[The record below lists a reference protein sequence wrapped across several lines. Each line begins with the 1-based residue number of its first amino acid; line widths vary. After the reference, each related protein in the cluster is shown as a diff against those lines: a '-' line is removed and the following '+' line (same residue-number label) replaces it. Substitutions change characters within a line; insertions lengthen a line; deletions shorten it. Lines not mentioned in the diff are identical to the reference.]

1 MISINKRFKGE
12 LIIKNSKFI
21 TIIDSF
27 YDDSNLDNIL
37 NEVKEKYPKATHYC
51 YAYITEH
58 KKKSSDDKEPSGTAG
73 TPILNVLEK
82 EIIYTSGATEANV
95 IRYFGGIKLGVGGLV
110 RAYSKSVKD
119 VLKIAETIEV
129 INGFQVEIT
138 FPYNEQKNI
147 DYILKNRKILNKE
160 FKENIIYTALLN
172 EKDLKKLNNYKITVI
187 KELLIQKEY

>member
-1 MISINKRFKGE
+1 MISINKSFKGE
-12 LIIKNSKFI
+12 IIIKNSKFI

-82 EIIYTSGATEANV
+82 ENMINIIAIV
-95 IRYFGGIKLGVGGLV
+95 IRYFGGIKLGAGGLV

-129 INGFQVEIT
+129 TKGFQVEIT

-160 FKENIIYTALLN
+160 YKENIIYIALLN
-172 EKDLKKLNNYKITVI
+172 EKDLEKLNNYKITVI
-187 KELLIQKEY
+187 KELLIQKKF

>member
-1 MISINKRFKGE
+1 MISINKSFKSE

-27 YDDSNLDNIL
+27 NDDSNLDNVL
-37 NEVKEKYPKATHYC
+37 NEIKEKYPKATHYC

-82 EIIYTSGATEANV
+82 ENMINIIAIV
-95 IRYFGGIKLGVGGLV
+95 IRYFGGIKLGAGGLV

-119 VLKIAETIEV
+119 ALKIAETIEV

-147 DYILKNRKILNKE
+147 DYIVKNRKIVNKE
-160 FKENIIYTALLN
+160 YKENIIYTVLLKQ
-172 EKDLKKLNNYKITVI
+172 EDLEKLNNYKINLE
-187 KELLIQKEY
+187 KELLIEK

>member
-58 KKKSSDDKEPSGTAG
+58 KRKSSDDKEPSGTAG

-82 EIIYTSGATEANV
+82 ENMINIIAIV

-119 VLKIAETIEV
+119 VLKISETIEV
-129 INGFQVEIT
+129 INGFQIEIT

-187 KELLIQKEY
+187 KKLLIQKEY